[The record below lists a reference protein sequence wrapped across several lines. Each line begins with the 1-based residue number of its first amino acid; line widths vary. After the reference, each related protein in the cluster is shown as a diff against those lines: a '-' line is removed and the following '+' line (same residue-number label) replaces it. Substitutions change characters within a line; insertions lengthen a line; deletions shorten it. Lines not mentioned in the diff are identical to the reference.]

1 MLDQEM
7 IRVKVTGDFACF
19 TRPDF
24 KVERMT
30 YPCMTPSSA
39 RGILDSILW
48 KPEFQWYIRRI
59 LVLKPVK
66 FFSIKRNEI
75 TAKQGG
81 RIIEID
87 AIDIRGKPIFRT
99 QRNSIILRDVAY
111 VIEASVYQKNID
123 TKNSPKKYV
132 EMARRRIHKGQCYRR
147 PFLGTREFA
156 AEFYEPDSNDMPINE
171 SIPIGSM
178 LFDIFYDE
186 IGKPSPIFFYDVA
199 IVNGVLDCTV
209 KENDVVM
216 ESSHKRPPM
225 DSEVSAILYD
235 FNQKEEQEAQMEALH
250 D

>member
-1 MLDQEM
+1 MLDKEV

-19 TRPDF
+19 TRPDL

-30 YPCMTPSSA
+30 YPCMTPSAA

-87 AIDIRGKPIFRT
+87 AIDTRGKPLFRT

-111 VIEASVYQKNID
+111 VIEASVYQENID
-123 TKNSPKKYV
+123 TKNLPKKYV
-132 EMARRRIHKGQCYRR
+132 EMVRRRINKGQCYRR

-156 AEFYEPDSNDMPINE
+156 AEFYEPDSSDIPINE
-171 SIPIGSM
+171 TIPIGSM
-178 LFDIFYDE
+178 VFDIFYDE
-186 IGKPSPIFFYDVA
+186 FGKPSPIFFYDVA
-199 IVNGVLDCTV
+199 VVNGVLDCEV
-209 KENDVVM
+209 QENDTVM
-216 ESSHKRPPM
+216 KSSHKRPPM
-225 DSEVSAILYD
+225 DSEVSAILYG
-235 FNQKEEQEAQMEALH
+235 FNQKEEQDAQMEALN